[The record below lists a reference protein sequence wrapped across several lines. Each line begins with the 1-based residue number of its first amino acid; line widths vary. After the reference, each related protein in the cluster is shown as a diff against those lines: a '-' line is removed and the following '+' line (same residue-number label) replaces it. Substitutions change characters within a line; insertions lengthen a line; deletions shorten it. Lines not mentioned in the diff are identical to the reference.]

1 MTGYPVQTVNNDE
14 DENDDDGDDVEERR
28 DRGYAKHRYQADVT
42 RVARDL
48 ATFRLATQTPY
59 NAFPSEWNRV
69 VSPELDDTQGNK
81 SPQIWCLVTILSE
94 GFRSEIYHHS
104 CTFTLSSFFF
114 FLLSLWKRRCWMREG
129 KVQVAWLWYV
139 RSGYEKYS
147 HASLFSD
154 KAFFMKFYVL
164 LLQHQILVTY
174 ERESTILKMLRIFL
188 ATR

>member
-59 NAFPSEWNRV
+59 NGFPSEWNRV

-81 SPQIWCLVTILSE
+81 SPQIWCVVTILSE

-104 CTFTLSSFFF
+104 CSFTLSYFFF
-114 FLLSLWKRRCWMREG
+114 FFFFFAFFWKRHCWMREG
-129 KVQVAWLWYV
+129 KVQVVWLWYV
-139 RSGYEKYS
+139 RSGYEKYL
-147 HASLFSD
+147 HTSLFSD
-154 KAFFMKFYVL
+154 EAFFMKFYVS
-164 LLQHQILVTY
+164 LLQH
-174 ERESTILKMLRIFL
+174 
-188 ATR
+188 

>member
-28 DRGYAKHRYQADVT
+28 DRGYVKHRYQADVT

-104 CTFTLSSFFF
+104 CTFTLSFFF
-114 FLLSLWKRRCWMREG
+114 FFFCFRLETSLLDERRQSTGSLIMVRTKWIREIF
-129 KVQVAWLWYV
+129 A
-139 RSGYEKYS
+139 R
-147 HASLFSD
+147 
-154 KAFFMKFYVL
+154 
-164 LLQHQILVTY
+164 IL
-174 ERESTILKMLRIFL
+174 IF
-188 ATR
+188 R